1 MNLYHTKWADDV
13 SRQVPWD
20 VYPRPKLRRSSFLN
34 LNGKWNYA
42 ITSSD
47 RFPEKYDGEILV
59 PFSPES
65 ALSGVCRT
73 VYPTEY
79 LWYQRILTLSSPK
92 PGKRIFLHFGAADQS
107 CKVYVN
113 GKKAGS
119 HTGGY
124 LPFSFDITDL
134 LKDGTN
140 EFCVCV
146 RDLSDTSW
154 HSRGKQKLK
163 PGGMFYTAQSGIW
176 QTVWMEEVPE
186 NYISTLRFFPDFD
199 ASRVKVLAET
209 PVKTEITLTVF
220 LPSPADDE
228 MQNTLTVCGK
238 SNEPF
243 FFDLPD
249 FRSWSPED
257 PYLYQ
262 TEITAGPDHVKS
274 YFAMRKCDI
283 QTDRKGI
290 RRVFLNNRPYFQAG
304 VLDQGYWPEGLY
316 TAPCDEALQFDIR
329 SAKALGFNM
338 IRKHC
343 KVEMERFYY
352 HCDRIGMLVW
362 QDMVNGGSS
371 YRHWFVT
378 YLATVFHRFG
388 ISIKDGKR
396 SRRLLS
402 RTDTDGQKSYY
413 RELKEMISHLSFYPS
428 IVTWVPFNEGWG
440 QFDASKAAALIRSLD
455 PDRLIDEA
463 SGWYDQGGGDF
474 KSLHYYFFKFRY
486 RREPVRALALT
497 EFAGYSLPVKG
508 HTCCDKVYGYKKF
521 HTKEELTEAYKNLIR
536 SVILPSVKEGVS
548 VSVFTQM
555 SDIEEEIN
563 GLFTYDRKVLKF
575 DRQTMLLLNQKL
587 RAAVNPEA
595 EKETSENPH
604 PSPLP

>member
-1 MNLYHTKWADDV
+1 MNLYHTKWADSV

-329 SAKALGFNM
+329 SAKTLGFNM
-338 IRKHC
+338 
-343 KVEMERFYY
+343 
-352 HCDRIGMLVW
+352 
-362 QDMVNGGSS
+362 
-371 YRHWFVT
+371 
-378 YLATVFHRFG
+378 
-388 ISIKDGKR
+388 
-396 SRRLLS
+396 
-402 RTDTDGQKSYY
+402 
-413 RELKEMISHLSFYPS
+413 
-428 IVTWVPFNEGWG
+428 
-440 QFDASKAAALIRSLD
+440 IRSLD

-521 HTKEELTEAYKNLIR
+521 HTKEALTEAYKNLIH

-575 DRQTMLLLNQKL
+575 DRQTMLSLNQKL